1 MNTNYKGII
10 WATTML
16 LMAFAASAM
25 ATARPELPEGCS
37 HLAAPLDV
45 ELTFH
50 AYAIGVQI
58 YRWNGASWE
67 LVAPDATLFAED
79 GHTGKVAKHFA
90 GPTWESNSGSKVVGK
105 KSKECTPDAS
115 AIPWLLLDGISND
128 GRGIFTKVGSIQRVN
143 TVGGL
148 KPTNAH
154 LRSARRSEFHIR
166 QNIISIAGTRSC
178 KTTKRLMV
186 ETRPAAFLLLII
198 I

>member
-1 MNTNYKGII
+1 MNTNYKRII
-10 WATTML
+10 WTTMML

-37 HLAAPLDV
+37 QLAAPLDV

-79 GHTGKVAKHFA
+79 GYTGKVAKHFA

-148 KPTNAH
+148 KPTNAA
-154 LRSARRSEFHIR
+154 STIGE
-166 QNIISIAGTRSC
+166 
-178 KTTKRLMV
+178 TKRIPYSA
-186 ETRPAAFLLLII
+186 EYYFYSRNEIQ
-198 I
+198 